1 MEINESATLQLQKE
15 LEDNGFIV
23 ERVFAPMLYR
33 EDLGVGLVKSYGGT
47 IESEFALLFNDVRDQ
62 IFLLGVYTK
71 ETETTT
77 RVIVRYVLASEFG
90 KRN

>member
-1 MEINESATLQLQKE
+1 MEINEAATLQLQKE

-33 EDLGVGLVKSYGGT
+33 EDLGVGLVKSYSGT
-47 IESEFALLFNDVRDQ
+47 IESEFALLFEDVRDQ

-71 ETETTT
+71 ED
-77 RVIVRYVLASEFG
+77 RVCVRYVLASEFG